1 MYFLCAIFHY
11 IASHVYIAWC
21 VPYGFRG
28 FIMSTFLTLSPHCQA
43 LRWAIYN
50 GGICINTMW
59 FLLGGWFLNKF
70 QQMMQYLLHNDN
82 DLNENDLNENDLNE
96 NDLNEIDTN
105 NQGTKDLKEENEI
118 NKKYRTQI
126 RNSRNSRNKIS

>member
-82 DLNENDLNENDLNE
+82 DLNENDLNE
-96 NDLNEIDTN
+96 IDTN